1 MFARLVKLRI
11 TANSGFDLKVSA
23 ALFLGVALSI
33 ACGAPPMPPLTHGE
47 VLSGTPSSI
56 PSSAMPPAQVLGEAA
71 TPSPLPTRTATA
83 APIATVGP
91 TPTIDRVAYEAE
103 LAKRFPRVMTL
114 EKAREVVPF
123 HIQVAEYVPEGYE
136 LGEQVRLM
144 EGPDVGSEVKGV
156 HIMYTPKDL
165 VLPYSNV
172 VFVDQRLGKKGTPTV
187 VGATRSPTEDVGGLE
202 ADVWEGENML
212 GKDFTFLYWE
222 DPGRGVVFDVVSTFE
237 KEETLRIVR
246 SFR

>member
-1 MFARLVKLRI
+1 MFARLATLRI
-11 TANSGFDLKVSA
+11 SANLGFDLKVA
-23 ALFLGVALSI
+23 VVLFLGAALSI
-33 ACGAPPMPPLTHGE
+33 ACVVPPMPPLTHGE
-47 VLSGTPSSI
+47 VLPGTPSSI

-136 LGEQVRLM
+136 LGEHVRLM

-156 HIMYTPKDL
+156 HIMYTPKDR

-202 ADVWEGENML
+202 ADVWEGENKL
-212 GKDFTFLYWE
+212 GRALLSCIGKTPAAALCL
-222 DPGRGVVFDVVSTFE
+222 
-237 KEETLRIVR
+237 TL
-246 SFR
+246 